1 MKVVL
6 MIIICSLVYFGH
18 YIIGSSTD
26 EVDCKQQKLLS
37 NGEL

>member
-18 YIIGSSTD
+18 YIIDSSMD
-26 EVDCKQQKLLS
+26 EVDCKQQQLS